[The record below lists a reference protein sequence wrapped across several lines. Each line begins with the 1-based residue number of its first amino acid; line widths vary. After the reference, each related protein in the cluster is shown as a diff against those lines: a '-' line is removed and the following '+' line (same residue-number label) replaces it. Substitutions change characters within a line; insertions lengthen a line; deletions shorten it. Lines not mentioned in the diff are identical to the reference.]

1 MSRLAVLG
9 GQPVVKPKQ
18 VGAYGGNPWHSNDLE
33 EAVCRITGAKYSYP
47 VSSGT
52 AALVAGLVACDVG
65 PYDEVITVGHTWIA
79 STASILRVNAI
90 PIFVDIDPQT
100 YMIDPSGIE
109 AAITPRTKAIMPVD
123 LYGNASAM
131 FEVMEIANKHGLFVV
146 EDACQSGGASI
157 DGVALGNIAHV
168 TAFSCSGKPF
178 SHGWGGGGFFSTND
192 RRIYEKALLAGQH
205 AVMILS
211 KITNPDLKKYLDF
224 SGRGDNHRF
233 PVGLTAQVVRDLEST
248 EARSD
253 WRIRNA
259 ETLTEHLGDLPGITP
274 PYVAPGVRHVYHYW
288 TGLFDAE
295 IAGISRDL
303 FLRAL
308 RAEGVPAVAYVS
320 HANMYFIE
328 GGEDVKSDLMH
339 RRSIFRELDYYG
351 KGQPFYYEDG
361 SRPDYSNL
369 QLPVQERI
377 HEQEFSMGQ
386 SMLSPPN
393 GIAEMQQIV
402 DAFKKIY
409 DHIDDLKQ
417 APVESLVEEE
427 MLVI

>member
-1 MSRLAVLG
+1 MSKLAVFG
-9 GQPVVKPKQ
+9 GQPVLKPKQ
-18 VGAYGGNPWHSNDLE
+18 VGAYGGDPWKWSDLE
-33 EAVCRITGAKYSYP
+33 EALCKLTGATYSYP
-47 VSSGT
+47 VSNGT
-52 AALVAGLVACDVG
+52 AALIAGLAGCGVG
-65 PYDEVITVGHTWIA
+65 PYDEVITVGHTWVA
-79 STASILRVNAI
+79 STAAILRVNAI
-90 PIFVDIDPQT
+90 PIFVDIDPRT
-100 YMIDPSGIE
+100 YMIDPSRIE

-123 LYGNASAM
+123 LFGNASAM
-131 FEVMEIANKHGLFVV
+131 FEIMEIANRHDLFVV

-157 DGVALGNIAHV
+157 DGVKLGSIAHV
-168 TAFSCSGKPF
+168 TAFSCSGKPL
-178 SHGWGGGGFFSTND
+178 SHGWGGGGFFTTND

-205 AVMILS
+205 GVMILS
-211 KITNPDLKKYLDF
+211 KITDPTLKKYLDF

-233 PVGLTAQVVRDLEST
+233 PVGLTAQVMRDLEST

-259 ETLTEHLGDLPGITP
+259 DFLTGNLDQLPGITP

-308 RAEGVPAVAYVS
+308 RAEGVPTIAYAS

-377 HEQEFSMGQ
+377 HEQEFSLGQ
-386 SMLSPPN
+386 SMLSPPD
-393 GIAEMQQIV
+393 GIQEMQQIV
-402 DAFKKIY
+402 DAFKKIF

-417 APVESLVEEE
+417 APADALIEEKK
-427 MLVI
+427 LVI